1 MPGSRWHQWAMIAA
15 LLATHELCGD
25 CAVAS
30 DPPVGVPASRGG
42 RAPITPCIDPRAALQ
57 GPALAEGEGGKAL
70 PPAQIESTDQPL
82 AINLATALRLADARP
97 LIINAAQA
105 SVQVAAAQLQQANVL
120 WLPNVYLGASYYRHD
135 GGGVGNSGALF
146 VNGRDQFMAGGGLT
160 AVFATT
166 DAIFTPLA
174 ARQVLRSRQLDVQTA
189 RNDALLDVAES
200 YFNVQQARGRL
211 AGAQDTADKSAAL
224 AKRVA
229 ALARELTP
237 PMEVNRALTQL
248 ADLEQ
253 GVASA
258 REDWRLA
265 SADLT
270 RVLRLDPR
278 AVVAPL
284 EMPHL
289 QVTLVSPQE
298 TVDALIPIG
307 LTYRPELASQ
317 QALVQATLARI
328 RQERLRPL
336 IPSLVLLGDA
346 VPAAPGGYLMGGVFG
361 SGVNGQGNPW
371 VGRND
376 VSAQLLWEM
385 RNLGFGN
392 RALVRERVAQQQ
404 QSLVELFRIQ
414 DLVAA
419 ETARAYAQLQSAA
432 VRVGKA
438 ETGLKEAQTSYAGNL
453 KGLSE
458 TTRFGDLLVLVTRPQ
473 EAVAALQQLARA
485 YDNYFTSAN
494 DYNRA
499 QFRLYRALGYP
510 ASILACERAPGDIH
524 PIDATRPPQMAPVCS
539 PEPCAGSHVNPA
551 CRR

>member
-1 MPGSRWHQWAMIAA
+1 MRAMDRWVVAVTLITAPILSA
-15 LLATHELCGD
+15 ERARAT
-25 CAVAS
+25 
-30 DPPVGVPASRGG
+30 DPPATAIQPTS
-42 RAPITPCIDPRAALQ
+42 ICIDQHAVLQ
-57 GPALAEGEGGKAL
+57 GPVLTEGQAGTPLAPGQPEA
-70 PPAQIESTDQPL
+70 TDQPL
-82 AINLATALRLADARP
+82 AINFATALRLADARP
-97 LIINAAQA
+97 LIINIAQA
-105 SVQVAAAQLQQANVL
+105 SVQVAAAQLEQARVL
-120 WLPNVYLGASYYRHD
+120 WLPTIYLGASYYRHD
-135 GGGVGNSGALF
+135 GGGVGNSGQLF
-146 VNGRDQFMAGGGLT
+146 VNGRDQFMAGGGVT

-189 RNDALLDVAES
+189 RNDALLDVAEA

-211 AGAQDTADKSAAL
+211 AGAQDTADKAAAL

-229 ALARELTP
+229 SLAKELTP
-237 PMEVNRALTQL
+237 PMEVDRVLTQL

-253 GVASA
+253 SVALA
-258 REDWRLA
+258 REDWRVA
-265 SADLT
+265 SANLT

-278 AVVAPL
+278 AIVIPL
-284 EMPHL
+284 EAPHL
-289 QVTLVSPQE
+289 QVTVVSPSE
-298 TVDALIPIG
+298 TVDTLIPIS

-317 QALVQATLARI
+317 QALVQATLARL
-328 RQERLRPL
+328 RQERMRPL
-336 IPSLVLLGDA
+336 IPSLVVLGDA

-361 SGVNGQGNPW
+361 SGVNGQGNSW

-376 VSAQLLWEM
+376 ASAQLLWEM

-392 RALVRERVAQQQ
+392 RALIRERAAQQQ
-404 QSLVELFRIQ
+404 QSLLELYRIQ
-414 DLVAA
+414 DFVAA
-419 ETARAYAQLQSAA
+419 ETARAHAQLQSAV

-438 ETGLKEAQTSYAGNL
+438 ETGVKEAQINFAGNV

-458 TTRFGDLLVLVTRPQ
+458 TTRFGDLLVLVKRPQ

-510 ASILACERAPGDIH
+510 ASILACERPAGEAI
-524 PIDATRPPQMAPVCS
+524 PIDTTRPPQMAPVYA
-539 PEPCAGSHVNPA
+539 PEPCASAAGGI
-551 CRR
+551 RR